1 MTTYVLINQDQLQTL
16 ITQIGNDIKT
26 LNSRDGSLSTL
37 KTTVKDNLVASLNEL
52 YGIVQTNQTNAVTET
67 QVNQLI
73 TQAKNDLI
81 NGASTA
87 LDTLNEL
94 ATALNNDPSFATN
107 IANQLNN
114 RLRFDQ
120 PQTLTAQQMT
130 QGQNNLGLQTQSVDY
145 MTAYTTAR
153 GTL

>member
-1 MTTYVLINQDQLQTL
+1 MTYVLINQEQLETL
-16 ITQIGNDIKT
+16 IGQIGSDIKT
-26 LNSRDGSLSTL
+26 LNSRAGSLSTL
-37 KTTVKDNLVASLNEL
+37 KTTAKDNLVNALNEL
-52 YGIVQTNQTNAVTET
+52 YNITQINSSNLVTET
-67 QVNQLI
+67 RVNQLI
-73 TQAKNDLI
+73 AQAKNDLI

-94 ATALNNDPSFATN
+94 AAALNNDPSFATN

-120 PQTLTAQQMT
+120 AQTLTTQQMA
-130 QGQNNLGLQTQSVDY
+130 QGQANLGLQTQTVDY
-145 MTAYTTAR
+145 MTVYTTAR